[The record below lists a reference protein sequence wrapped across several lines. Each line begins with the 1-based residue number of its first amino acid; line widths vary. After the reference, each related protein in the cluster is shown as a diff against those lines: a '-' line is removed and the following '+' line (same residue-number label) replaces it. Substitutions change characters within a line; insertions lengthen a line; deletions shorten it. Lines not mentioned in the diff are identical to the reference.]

1 MIVFAA
7 KVSLKKAAAGVLA
20 VGLAVLCAVT
30 LMPRAEETAAD
41 AQVGLDSRLKTNEDR
56 VALLESYG
64 WQVEPE
70 PVSVREVQIPKE
82 FDQAYQ
88 AYNAIQLAQGLDLSA
103 CRGKRATLYTYDL
116 TEYPTG
122 ETGVTANLLI
132 RRSRLIAADIS
143 SAETDGFVHGLAGPD
158 NT

>member
-20 VGLAVLCAVT
+20 VGFAVLCAVT

-41 AQVGLDSRLKTNEDR
+41 AQAGMDSRLKTNEDR

-70 PVSVREVQIPKE
+70 PKE
-82 FDQAYQ
+82 FDEAYEE
-88 AYNAIQLAQGLDLSA
+88 YNAIQLAQGLDLSV

-143 SAETDGFVHGLAGPD
+143 SAETDGFVHGLTGPD
-158 NT
+158 DT